1 MSNKNHNNRQNNTTT
16 ETPVSNTVEKVISEA
31 TPEVTDNTQTE
42 NTENTETVEGSVEN
56 VTNVPEEKVEENN
69 IPEKED
75 KKEEPFQEPKCD
87 NTSKVL
93 ASAIVT
99 SEEPTQK
106 DMSIK
111 VGTTVMLK
119 NSVKTTVTGTPIP
132 SYAYRNVYKVKKIL
146 PSRIILKAGVY
157 EIAVTKDD
165 VIIQ

>member
-16 ETPVSNTVEKVISEA
+16 ETPVSNNVEKVISEA
-31 TPEVTDNTQTE
+31 TPEVTDNAQTE
-42 NTENTETVEGSVEN
+42 NENTETIEGSVEN

-119 NSVKTTVTGTPIP
+119 NSVKTTVTGIPIP